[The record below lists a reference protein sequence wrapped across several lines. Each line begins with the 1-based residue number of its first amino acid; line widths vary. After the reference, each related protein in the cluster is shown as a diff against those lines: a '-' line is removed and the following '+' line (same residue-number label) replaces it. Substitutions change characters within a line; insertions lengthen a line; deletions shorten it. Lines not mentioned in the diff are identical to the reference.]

1 MAGSGTPWARAA
13 ESGGR
18 GAVQHLRAIDELSVE
33 DLLDVLDLTD
43 HMAEVC
49 RRPVPKV
56 PALRGRTVL
65 SLFMEDSTRT
75 RLSFETAAKRLSA
88 DTMTFS
94 ASSSAVNK
102 GESLRDTVETL
113 DAMGIDAV
121 VVRHRSSG
129 VPWQVARWTSAS
141 VINAGD
147 GWHEH
152 PTQALL
158 DAYTIRH
165 EHPAARSAV
174 AEGRRPLEGLHVG
187 ILGDIKHSRV
197 ARSDVRA
204 FSALGAQ
211 VTLVAPS
218 TLLPPS
224 VRGWMSGPSEV
235 AVVHDLDDVIP
246 KLDVAY
252 VLRMQLE
259 RQEQALVPTL
269 REYTA
274 RFGLTPER
282 AARLPGDA
290 LIMHPGPMNRG
301 VEIAPEVADRPN
313 AVITNQVGNGVAV
326 RMAVLYRL
334 LGSGVALAGAGEGA
348 SPERLGAGE
357 TGG

>member
-1 MAGSGTPWARAA
+1 MTEQLELLGPTAGRA
-13 ESGGR
+13 
-18 GAVQHLRAIDELSVE
+18 QHLRSIEELSVD
-33 DLLDVLDLTD
+33 DLVDVLDLTD

-65 SLFMEDSTRT
+65 SLFFEDSTRT

-94 ASSSAVNK
+94 ASSSSVNK

-113 DAMGIDAV
+113 DAMGIDAA

-129 VPWQVARWTSAS
+129 VPWQLSRWTSAS
-141 VINAGD
+141 IINAGD
-147 GWHEH
+147 GWHQH

-158 DAYTIRH
+158 DAYTIRT

-174 AEGRRPLEGLHVG
+174 AEGRRPLEGLHIG

-197 ARSDVRA
+197 ARSNVQA
-204 FSALGAQ
+204 FQALGAS
-211 VTLVAPS
+211 VTLIAPR

-224 VRGWMSGPSEV
+224 VVGWGAGV
-235 AVVHDLDDVIP
+235 TVTTDLDDVLP

-282 AARLPGDA
+282 AHRMPGDA
-290 LIMHPGPMNRG
+290 LVMHPGPMNRG

-313 AVITNQVGNGVAV
+313 AVITHQVANGVAV

-334 LGSGVALAGAGEGA
+334 LGSGVPLTGA
-348 SPERLGAGE
+348 SDA
-357 TGG
+357 

>member
-1 MAGSGTPWARAA
+1 MTDRL
-13 ESGGR
+13 
-18 GAVQHLRAIDELSVE
+18 HLRSIDELSLQ
-33 DLLDVLDLTD
+33 DLVDVLDLTD
-43 HMAEVC
+43 HMVEVC

-65 SLFMEDSTRT
+65 SLFFEDSTRT

-94 ASSSAVNK
+94 ASSSSVNK

-113 DAMGIDAV
+113 DAMGVDAV
-121 VVRHRSSG
+121 VVRHRSAG
-129 VPWQVARWTSAS
+129 VPWQIARWTSAAI
-141 VINAGD
+141 INAGD

-158 DAYTIRH
+158 DAYTVRT

-174 AEGRRPLEGLHVG
+174 AEGRRPLEGLHIG
-187 ILGDIKHSRV
+187 ILGDVKHSRV
-197 ARSDVRA
+197 ARSDARA
-204 FSALGAQ
+204 FTALGAQ
-211 VTLVAPS
+211 VTLVAPR
-218 TLLPPS
+218 TLQPPS
-224 VRGWMSGPSEV
+224 VAGWGAGRTAV
-235 AVVHDLDDVIP
+235 AVTAELDDVLP

-259 RQEQALVPTL
+259 RQEQALVPSL
-269 REYTA
+269 REYTS

-313 AVITNQVGNGVAV
+313 AVITNQVANGVAV

-334 LGSGVALAGAGEGA
+334 LGSGV
-348 SPERLGAGE
+348 PLGGQANDRREDRDG
-357 TGG
+357 